1 MALSINNRAVVY
13 HGIEHNGA
21 LSGGLPVI
29 IYLAEF
35 LHTGA
40 GGRTPNTVPLAVA
53 YIASYTMKVF
63 PEAEITLFRNP
74 DEFMASVRKRRPNVV
89 GFSAQLW
96 SENLARTYAAKIKK
110 HDPTIITV
118 VGGSSIEDI
127 TVEIERYLEANP
139 AFDVVIPNEG
149 EIPFASLIRHI
160 KEYGR
165 IPCDAPIEGCCTRGS
180 DGKMLRGSYALPDPK
195 EIPSPYLGG
204 FLDRFLAEGF
214 EPIVQTMRG
223 CPYSCSFCVSGSP
236 LWSKLRAF
244 DLERIFAEIQYIHP
258 RTSSSYLI
266 LTDENFGVLKERDV
280 QVARFIADHS
290 KKTGFP
296 GHLYYYSAKI
306 VTPSVLEIVNVLNGL
321 GMFGISFQTLDEN
334 VRKEIRRV
342 NVKYA
347 KFEEYINWAKS
358 SGIPTSTELIFG
370 FPGET
375 VAGYIDGLERLI
387 VSGVDQINSYN
398 LRLFNGIDLATQGSR
413 AKYQYK
419 TKFRLPERN
428 FGIYEGDTIA
438 EFEEIVTGSHSFDYN
453 DYLMVR
459 RYGFFL
465 EVCSGCSYFTQFM
478 RLMIKLGLRGEKL
491 IAYLSGYDYA
501 RFSEL
506 GLIVAQYM
514 IAARRELF
522 ENTEA
527 LQEYLQRMLDAGQE
541 PPEVKLNFIYT
552 GKIIFQSTICKQFFA
567 VVKQFV
573 ESQTSDEKLRNLLFD
588 YLDNILLPRIVTFS
602 SGEPDVVEAYSG
614 IDLSRLENDR
624 FNSAADLLLPRPD
637 RLIFEL
643 HPEIRRF
650 KAKMPACEADSD
662 AVIQDIFMKNLPLRL
677 MRSRVV

>member
-1 MALSINNRAVVY
+1 M
-13 HGIEHNGA
+13 
-21 LSGGLPVI
+21 I
-29 IYLAEF
+29 IYLAEL

-53 YIASYTMKVF
+53 YIASYTMKMF

-74 DEFMASVRKRRPNVV
+74 DEFMAVVRERRPDVV

-96 SENLARTYAAKIKK
+96 SENLARAYAVKVKK

-127 TVEIERYLEANP
+127 TVELDRYLEGNP

-149 EIPFASLIRHI
+149 EIPFTNLISHI
-160 KEYGR
+160 KEHGC
-165 IPCDAPIEGCCTRGS
+165 ILGDAPISGCCTRGS
-180 DGKMLRGSYALPDPK
+180 DGKMLRGLYALPDPK

-204 FLDRFLAEGF
+204 FLDRFLAEGY

-244 DLERIFAEIQYIHP
+244 DIERVFAEIQYIHP

-280 QVARFIADHS
+280 HVARFIAEHS
-290 KKTGFP
+290 QKTGFP

-306 VTPSVLEIVNVLNGL
+306 VTPSVLEVVNALNGL

-334 VRKEIRRV
+334 VRKEIHRV

-347 KFEEYINWAKS
+347 KFEEYLNWAKS
-358 SGIPTSTELIFG
+358 SCIPTSTELIFG

-375 VAGYIDGLERLI
+375 VTGYISGLERLI

-398 LRLFNGIDLATQGSR
+398 LRLFNGIDLATR
-413 AKYQYK
+413 DNRDKYQYK

-438 EFEEIVTGSHSFDYN
+438 EFEEIVTGSRSFDYN
-453 DYLMVR
+453 DYLTIR

-465 EVCSGCSYFTQFM
+465 EVCSGRSYFTQFM

-491 IAYLSGYDYA
+491 IAYLSEYDYSRA
-501 RFSEL
+501 SEL
-506 GLIVAQYM
+506 GVVVVQFM
-514 IAARRELF
+514 IAARGELF
-522 ENTEA
+522 ETAEA
-527 LQEYLQRMLDAGQE
+527 LQEYLQRTLDAGQE
-541 PPEVKLNFIYT
+541 PPEVKLNLVYT
-552 GKIIFQSTICKQFFA
+552 GKIIFQPATREQFFG
-567 VVKQFV
+567 VVKQFI
-573 ESQTSDEKLRNLLFD
+573 ESQTSDEKLRNLLFN

-602 SGEPDVVEAYSG
+602 SGEPDVVEVYSD
-614 IDLSRLENDR
+614 IDLPKLENDR
-624 FNSAADLLLPRPD
+624 FSSVDDLLLQHPN

-650 KAKMPACEADSD
+650 KAKMPMGEADSD
-662 AVIQDIFMKNLPLRL
+662 AIIQDIFMKNPPFRL
-677 MRSRVV
+677 MRPRVTARVGSGICMVSA